1 MTPKIVG
8 KAIAKHRKLAKI
20 TQETLASQIH
30 MTPEQVK
37 KMERGRKN
45 IDQDTLQAIESIVG
59 PLHVHS
65 NKTSLQAV

>member
-1 MTPKIVG
+1 MTPKVVG
-8 KAIAKHRKLAKI
+8 KTIAKRRKLAKI
-20 TQETLASQIH
+20 TQKSLASQIH
-30 MTPEQVK
+30 MTSEQVK

-65 NKTSLQAV
+65 SKTSFQAV